1 MAFGH
6 AYYELISY
14 GGSLYAIGGHDGS
27 ETNIM
32 ERYTPGEG
40 WVRAAN
46 MPYKNHRYPTD
57 QSVNFLVLCKTFRFC
72 AVADEENDRIYMIG
86 GVTTAVR
93 YSVRYYK
100 VSTNSWHNP
109 TDTTTKYTIYVS

>member
-1 MAFGH
+1 MAYGH

-40 WVRAAN
+40 WVRMAN
-46 MPYKNHRYPTD
+46 MPHSNHRLEQGGLEGGRSHFWIQYIT
-57 QSVNFLVLCKTFRFC
+57 S
-72 AVADEENDRIYMIG
+72 IG
-86 GVTTAVR
+86 IVCC
-93 YSVRYYK
+93 Y
-100 VSTNSWHNP
+100 
-109 TDTTTKYTIYVS
+109 